1 MLSFWSSWL
10 LIKWRKNAENEQGEK
25 AGYFW
30 HLISYESGYLR
41 SLNLIRLLRVVIT
54 PSLTEIKFRMKFGL
68 TICQDSRGG
77 GGGGG
82 GGGAEIAT
90 IFFPLSYFALY
101 STIRAWNRLG
111 NISTEVLFQ
120 AQLARRATNAGTNS
134 WLKRYMLKKILFELV
149 LALRRCISVISCFV
163 NSAGEMSCC

>member
-54 PSLTEIKFRMKFGL
+54 PSLTEIKFRMKFRL

-82 GGGAEIAT
+82 DCDY
-90 IFFPLSYFALY
+90 FFPALLLRAILHY
-101 STIRAWNRLG
+101 PNAWNRLG
-111 NISTEVLFQ
+111 NKSTEVLFQ

-149 LALRRCISVISCFV
+149 VALHYCISVISCFV